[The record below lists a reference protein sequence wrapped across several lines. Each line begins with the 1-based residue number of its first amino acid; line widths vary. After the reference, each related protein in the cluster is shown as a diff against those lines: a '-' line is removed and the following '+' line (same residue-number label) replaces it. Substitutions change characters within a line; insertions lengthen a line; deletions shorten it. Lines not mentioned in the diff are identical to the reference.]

1 MNAPLDVSA
10 TPAWAALLALPR
22 PSGLRDLFVTDP
34 GRTARMTHEAGD
46 LRVDLSKNLV
56 DDDVWAALLE
66 VARSMGVEEHRDAML
81 RGERI
86 NTTEDRAVLHTALRL
101 PVGASLVVDG
111 RDVVPEVHSV
121 LARMRRFAGAVRQGE
136 WRGATGSRI
145 STVVNIGIGG
155 SDLGPAM
162 CALALESRRQGDIA
176 LRFVSNVDGADIHEA
191 LRGLDPAS
199 TLVVVSSKT
208 FTTLETIANATC
220 ARDWLVGALGP
231 AAVSSH
237 FVAVSTNAEKVAA
250 FGIDPAN
257 MFGFWDWVGGR
268 YSVDS
273 AIGLSLMIGI
283 GPEAFD
289 EFLAGFHVIDEHF
302 RSVPLETN
310 VPVLMAMLGIWY
322 VDVLGYATKAVL
334 PYAHELRRFPA
345 YLQQLDMESNGKRVR
360 RDGSPVGVATGPV
373 IWGEPGTNGQ
383 HAFYQ
388 LLHQG
393 TQVVPVDFIAVAR
406 PEHPHLEQH
415 RMLLANMLAQAEALA
430 VGKTLGEVVAEG
442 VPPHQQPHR
451 VFPGDRPS
459 TTILAPRLTPS
470 VLGQLIALY
479 EHVVFVQGVVWGINS
494 FDQWGVELGKVLAAR
509 ILPELT
515 EGTPPGAHDSSTTA
529 LIDWLREHA

>member
-191 LRGLDPAS
+191 LRGLD
-199 TLVVVSSKT
+199 
-208 FTTLETIANATC
+208 
-220 ARDWLVGALGP
+220 
-231 AAVSSH
+231 H
-237 FVAVSTNAEKVAA
+237 
-250 FGIDPAN
+250 
-257 MFGFWDWVGGR
+257 
-268 YSVDS
+268 
-273 AIGLSLMIGI
+273 
-283 GPEAFD
+283 
-289 EFLAGFHVIDEHF
+289 
-302 RSVPLETN
+302 
-310 VPVLMAMLGIWY
+310 
-322 VDVLGYATKAVL
+322 
-334 PYAHELRRFPA
+334 
-345 YLQQLDMESNGKRVR
+345 VR
-360 RDGSPVGVATGPV
+360 RD
-373 IWGEPGTNGQ
+373 
-383 HAFYQ
+383 
-388 LLHQG
+388 
-393 TQVVPVDFIAVAR
+393 VAR
-406 PEHPHLEQH
+406 RRCVL
-415 RMLLANMLAQAEALA
+415 
-430 VGKTLGEVVAEG
+430 VLGS
-442 VPPHQQPHR
+442 
-451 VFPGDRPS
+451 GDRARRDRCRHRRQP
-459 TTILAPRLTPS
+459 ARRLGGGERGGS
-470 VLGQLIALY
+470 LQDEVASRG
-479 EHVVFVQGVVWGINS
+479 
-494 FDQWGVELGKVLAAR
+494 R
-509 ILPELT
+509 I
-515 EGTPPGAHDSSTTA
+515 PGSAHG
-529 LIDWLREHA
+529 W